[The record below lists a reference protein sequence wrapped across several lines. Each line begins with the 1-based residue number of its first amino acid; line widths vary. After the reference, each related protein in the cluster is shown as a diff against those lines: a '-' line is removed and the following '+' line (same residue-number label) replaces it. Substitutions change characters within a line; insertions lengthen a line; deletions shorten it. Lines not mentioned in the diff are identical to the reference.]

1 MKYIISMEEA
11 YQLDNPL
18 FIDVRSP
25 QEYHAGK
32 ILEAINLPVLD
43 DTSHQE
49 VGELYKQ
56 KGPQSAKRRGILY
69 MSQNL
74 PGYFDK
80 VQELCQTHNLIFY
93 CKSGGY
99 RSSSI
104 FGLLRGLGESVY
116 QLEGGYKA
124 YRQWLLQQ
132 FKILPQQFTFISLDG
147 MTGTGKTEILHHLE
161 TLGAQILDL
170 EGLANHRG
178 SHFGQVGL
186 GDQPSQKDY
195 EARLI
200 HKLLS
205 FQQPLVFIEGESA
218 SIGKVHTPKKLYDAY
233 KSSPH
238 QVYIDSPLHLRINRI
253 KEDYIDK
260 ESSQKKLEI
269 LKTIQS
275 MNKIS
280 QERRDSY
287 TALMHAH
294 NYEVVIKDLILTYY
308 DQHYTLKN
316 KEFEYTLNNLDSLET
331 AHKLIQLYLK

>member
-1 MKYIISMEEA
+1 MKYIINMEDA

-18 FIDVRSP
+18 FIDVRTP
-25 QEYHAGK
+25 QEYLAGK
-32 ILEAINLPVLD
+32 ILDAINLPVLD
-43 DTSHQE
+43 DLSHQE

-56 KGPQSAKRRGILY
+56 TGPQAAKKRGILY

-74 PGYFDK
+74 PEYFDK
-80 VQELCQTHNLIFY
+80 VQELCQSHSLIFY

-124 YRQWLLQQ
+124 YRQWLLQK
-132 FKILPQQFTFISLDG
+132 FNVLPQQFNFISLDG

-161 TLGAQILDL
+161 KLGAQVLDL

-178 SHFGQVGL
+178 SHFGQIGL

-205 FQQPLVFIEGESA
+205 FQQPLIFVEGESA

-238 QVYIDSPLHLRINRI
+238 QVYIDSPLHLRIKRI
-253 KEDYIDK
+253 KEDYINED
-260 ESSQKKLEI
+260 SSQKTLEI
-269 LKTIQS
+269 LTTIHN

-280 QERRDSY
+280 QERRDTY
-287 TALMHAH
+287 IELMHHH

-316 KEFEYTLNNLDSLET
+316 KEFEHTLNNLDSLDT
-331 AHKLIQLYLK
+331 ARRLIRLYLQ

>member
-1 MKYIISMEEA
+1 MKYIINMEDA

-18 FIDVRSP
+18 FIDVRTP
-25 QEYHAGK
+25 QEYLAGK
-32 ILEAINLPVLD
+32 ILDAINLPVLD
-43 DTSHQE
+43 DLSHQE

-56 KGPQSAKRRGILY
+56 TGPQAAKKRGILY

-74 PGYFDK
+74 PEYFDK
-80 VQELCQTHNLIFY
+80 VQELCQSHSLIFY

-124 YRQWLLQQ
+124 YRQWLLQK
-132 FKILPQQFTFISLDG
+132 FNVLPQQFNFISLDG
-147 MTGTGKTEILHHLE
+147 MTGTGKTEILHYLE
-161 TLGAQILDL
+161 KLGAQVLDL

-178 SHFGQVGL
+178 SHFGQIGL

-205 FQQPLVFIEGESA
+205 FQQPLIFVEGESA

-238 QVYIDSPLHLRINRI
+238 QVYIDSPLHLRIKRI
-253 KEDYIDK
+253 KEDYINED
-260 ESSQKKLEI
+260 SSQKTLEI
-269 LKTIQS
+269 LTTIHN

-280 QERRDSY
+280 QERRDTY
-287 TALMHAH
+287 IELMHHH

-316 KEFEYTLNNLDSLET
+316 KEFEHTLNNLDSLDT
-331 AHKLIQLYLK
+331 ARRLIRLYLQ